1 MLSQFKKDTQLFID
15 LTRSFLREKGLLK
28 RRPIRFRYH
37 RTKEGVE
44 LKLRHDVWDSAI
56 IIETWWLNEYLRNLE
71 NIKEGATVIDI
82 GAHLGSFSIFVASKI
97 QNIKVLAFEPD
108 PDNFALLKENISI
121 NHLED
126 KVFPFRLALAKQG
139 RRKVRLYTHPDN
151 LGMHSSTLSSKNLP
165 EDKRKSFIEVKA
177 ISLKE
182 IFEENQVSQC
192 GLLKMDC
199 EGCEY
204 SVFLSTP
211 GSTLRK
217 IRNLTLEYHPGGDI
231 QRIEQRLKQIGFK
244 TKFGRAIPNHLIGW
258 IINAP
263 LLKAQREDKKHGQ

>member
-1 MLSQFKKDTQLFID
+1 MLSQFKRDSRLFID

-37 RTKEGVE
+37 RTKEGVG
-44 LKLRHDVWDSAI
+44 LKLRDDVWDSAI

-82 GAHLGSFSIFVASKI
+82 GAHIGSFSIFVASQFK
-97 QNIKVLAFEPD
+97 NIRVLAFEPE

-126 KVFPFRLALAKQG
+126 RVFPFRLALDQRG
-139 RRKVRLYTHPDN
+139 GERTRLYYHPDN
-151 LGMHSSTLSSKNLP
+151 LGMHSLVLSHKNLP
-165 EDKRKSFIEVKA
+165 QDKRKTFFEVKT

-182 IFEENQVSQC
+182 IFEENQILKC
-192 GLLKMDC
+192 DLLKMDC

-204 SVFLSTP
+204 SVLLSTP

-231 QRIEQRLKQIGFK
+231 RKIKQYLEGVGFK
-244 TKFGRAIPNHLIGW
+244 TRLGRAIPNHLIGW
-258 IINAP
+258 MINAP
-263 LLKAQREDKKHGQ
+263 LLKAWRKDKEHG